1 MCGWLLCRISPL
13 HVQRVPLSLALS
25 MCACPLI
32 NPSILSMLHYY
43 PLSLQ
48 KQDSLIPRPGPATA
62 QTCRQTQAA
71 RLAALLATAGGA
83 SGLSRGARARVPC
96 RRAVSAAGGAS
107 SRAPPTRREWRGR
120 GGCPRHAARR
130 ARASG
135 SPPRHC
141 STMRAARLSA
151 AAGRCNRTG
160 RPRAL
165 AAARMQSRSRCS
177 PPRVAR
183 AAPSPPGRPRPA
195 PPPQTHLRTRPTR
208 CSPRIAAPQ
217 EQAAELQHRPETLR
231 PPPPSALAHHR
242 WRRRR
247 QGRRQ

>member
-1 MCGWLLCRISPL
+1 M
-13 HVQRVPLSLALS
+13 
-25 MCACPLI
+25 
-32 NPSILSMLHYY
+32 
-43 PLSLQ
+43 
-48 KQDSLIPRPGPATA
+48 
-62 QTCRQTQAA
+62 
-71 RLAALLATAGGA
+71 
-83 SGLSRGARARVPC
+83 
-96 RRAVSAAGGAS
+96 
-107 SRAPPTRREWRGR
+107 GR

-195 PPPQTHLRTRPTR
+195 PPPADMGRVMDVSAKRPTLFELR
-208 CSPRIAAPQ
+208 HLKRISERDPLDARHESPHRRSRRRSCSTVQR
-217 EQAAELQHRPETLR
+217 
-231 PPPPSALAHHR
+231 PSARHR
-242 WRRRR
+242 HLPWRTTTGGGG
-247 QGRRQ
+247 GRGGGNDGGSGNGYSGPVGRPARHGRKRAWTCG